1 MSLKNLKVLEAWST
15 IITSGELTAY
25 NVNQFF
31 QFTSKT
37 RSLVHASSHLS
48 WQEQSPVT
56 NANATYDFHHG
67 IRDVKNDA
75 ICFVLNSPPQ

>member
-1 MSLKNLKVLEAWST
+1 MLEAWST
-15 IITSGELTAY
+15 IFTSGELTAC

-37 RSLVHASSHLS
+37 RSLVHAFSHLS

-56 NANATYDFHHG
+56 SANGTDDFHHG
-67 IRDVKNDA
+67 IRDVKNDV
-75 ICFVLNSPPQ
+75 ISFVLNSPPQ

>member
-1 MSLKNLKVLEAWST
+1 MLEAWST

-25 NVNQFF
+25 NVTQFF

-37 RSLVHASSHLS
+37 RSLVYASSHLS
-48 WQEQSPVT
+48 WQEPSPVT
-56 NANATYDFHHG
+56 NANATYDFHDG

-75 ICFVLNSPPQ
+75 IICFVLNSPPQ